1 MLGQTSIF
9 VFCNIAQFGCKK
21 IAKGCCMKLH
31 GLWINVNKT
40 VTVYVLVGVFVEWQ
54 LPSNVC
60 RSRQLPLFL
69 IA

>member
-1 MLGQTSIF
+1 
-9 VFCNIAQFGCKK
+9 
-21 IAKGCCMKLH
+21 MKLH

-60 RSRQLPLFL
+60 RSRQLHLFL